1 MSERRDH
8 ATPSS
13 SAPARVFRWGV
24 RGVGLAMIVASLV
37 PYWQA
42 LRSLDQRDYVSAM
55 LAGFIGWFVSH
66 AGIELVR
73 PESAE

>member
-1 MSERRDH
+1 MSQGRSGEIGV
-8 ATPSS
+8 PST
-13 SAPARVFRWGV
+13 AARAFRWAV
-24 RGVGLAMIVASLV
+24 RFVGLAMIIAALV

-55 LAGFIGWFVSH
+55 LAGFSGWFVSH

-73 PESAE
+73 PESGE